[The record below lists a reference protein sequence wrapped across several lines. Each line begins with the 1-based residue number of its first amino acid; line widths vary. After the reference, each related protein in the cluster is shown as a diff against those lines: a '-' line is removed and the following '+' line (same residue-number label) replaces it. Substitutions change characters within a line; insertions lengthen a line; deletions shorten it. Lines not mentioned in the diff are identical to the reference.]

1 MKAVFFL
8 HIPGNFDLLKA
19 QLATYPGVINPSFL
33 APGFSTFKA
42 DDIAYKALKEKPP
55 FMALAMGE
63 DATRNETLE
72 TASVWVENKELV
84 FSSHGGFSYR
94 DKKDQIWQG
103 VCPGFE
109 KLIELSAIKLP
120 TQAPSR
126 AWLKIAQ
133 AFSLFPKA
141 RSGNALEIGSSP
153 GGASY
158 FLRQQGL
165 TLVGLDPGE
174 MDSLFLSDEGFSH
187 LKTPVQDVQARDLK
201 QKFSLIAVDTNL
213 PASMSVNEA
222 IRLAAWSGDTLKEVF
237 LTIKLPAPKLITSL
251 EAHKRALRKLG
262 LKTLYKQLP
271 SHHREILLYGY
282 RS

>member
-1 MKAVFFL
+1 MKAIFFL
-8 HIPGNFDLLKA
+8 HIPGNLDLLKA
-19 QLATYPGVINPSFL
+19 QLATYPGTLNPSFL

-42 DDIAYKALKEKPP
+42 DDVAYKALKEKPP

-63 DATRNETLE
+63 DASRNELST
-72 TASVWVENKELV
+72 TATVWVENKELI
-84 FSSHGGFSYR
+84 FSHHGEFSYR

-103 VCPGFE
+103 LCPEFE
-109 KLIELSAIKLP
+109 KLTKLATIELPPL
-120 TQAPSR
+120 APSR

-141 RSGNALEIGSSP
+141 RSGHALEIGSSP

-165 TLVGLDPGE
+165 ELVGLDPGE
-174 MDSLFLSDEGFSH
+174 MDPLFKTDQGFTH
-187 LKTPVQDVQARDLK
+187 LKKPVQDVQPRDLAK
-201 QKFSLIAVDTNL
+201 KFSLIAVDTNL
-213 PASMSVNEA
+213 PASMSVAEA
-222 IRLAAWSGDTLKEVF
+222 IRVASWSGDVLKEVF
-237 LTIKLPAPKLITSL
+237 LTIKLPAPKLISTL
-251 EAHKRALRKLG
+251 ESHKRALRKLG